1 MSEAMIAATPLWLRV
16 LQFPVTRIIL
26 LGGIIFYMMMLNN
39 TFMLALKETPVLSI
53 LATLGMG
60 LVAMA
65 VYAGWARFVER
76 RAVGE
81 LSLAGAGREWATGA
95 AIGAGLITACVVALA
110 ALGMYRAEGL
120 NPLAFLLPAAS
131 MALSA
136 GIFEEL
142 FFRGVLFRSIEDLFG
157 SWIAVAASSLVFGLV
172 HLLNPAG
179 TLAGA
184 VYISIEAGLLL
195 AAAYLITR
203 RLWIGIGLH
212 MAWNYTLSGIFSG
225 IVSGGD
231 SDPGLIKAVITGP
244 ELLTGGAFGLES
256 SVFALVFC
264 TSAGVILMAIAV
276 RRGHVMAGRW
286 R

>member
-1 MSEAMIAATPLWLRV
+1 MSEATIAAKPLWLRI
-16 LQFPVTRIIL
+16 LQFPVIRIAA
-26 LGGIIFYMMMLNN
+26 LGGIIFFMMMLNN
-39 TFMLALKETPVLSI
+39 SFMLVFKQTPLVSI
-53 LATLGMG
+53 LVTLGMG
-60 LVAMA
+60 LAAMA

-76 RAVGE
+76 RAVSE
-81 LSLAGAGREWATGA
+81 LSLAGAGREWAMGA
-95 AIGAGLITACVVALA
+95 AIGAGLITACVLALA
-110 ALGMYRAEGL
+110 ALGMYRVEGL
-120 NPLAFLLPAAS
+120 NSLIFLLPAVS
-131 MALSA
+131 MALSS
-136 GIFEEL
+136 GTFEEL

-157 SWIAVAASSLVFGLV
+157 SWIAVAASALLFGLV

-244 ELLTGGAFGLES
+244 DVLTGGAFGLES

-276 RRGHVMAGRW
+276 RRGHVAAGRW

>member
-1 MSEAMIAATPLWLRV
+1 MSDATIAATPVWLRV
-16 LQFPVTRIIL
+16 LQFPLMRIL
-26 LGGIIFYMMMLNN
+26 LLGAIIFFMMMLNN
-39 TFMLALKETPVLSI
+39 TFMQALKEKPLASI
-53 LATLGMG
+53 LVTLGMG
-60 LVAMA
+60 LAAMA

-81 LSLAGAGREWATGA
+81 LSLAGAGREWAMGA
-95 AIGAGLITACVVALA
+95 AIGAGLITACVLALA
-110 ALGMYRAEGL
+110 ALGMYRVEGL
-120 NPLAFLLPAAS
+120 NSLIFLLPAAS
-131 MALSA
+131 MALSS
-136 GIFEEL
+136 GTFEEL
-142 FFRGVLFRSIEDLFG
+142 FFRGVLFRSVEDLFG
-157 SWIAVAASSLVFGLV
+157 SWIAVAASSLLFGLV

-212 MAWNYTLSGIFSG
+212 MAWNYTLSGVFSG

-276 RRGHVMAGRW
+276 RRGHVAAGRW